1 MSFAHPWVLAL
12 LVALPVLAWLKGRHG
27 QQAAFLYSS
36 VDLLKS
42 VSDIS
47 RARAGRLLPLL
58 RWLALA
64 LLILGL
70 ARPQKIDSQTT
81 QKTSGVDIV
90 VVLDMSDTMRSED
103 FKLRGQPASRLAVA
117 KEVLR
122 QFIDKRPNDRIGIVA
137 FGAQAYIAAPL
148 TLDHSFLHQNLD
160 RLDFGV
166 LDGSRTAIG
175 SALTVALNRLRD
187 LKAKSKV
194 VILMTDGQN
203 NAGQVPP
210 LTAAE
215 AAQSLG
221 IKVYTIGVGTRGMA
235 PMPTGRHDWLGRK
248 EYRQVPVDIDE
259 ETLKAI
265 AAKTGGQYYRADSA
279 DTLQRIY
286 DQIDRLEKTEVEL
299 KKYVHVEE
307 RLHWAVAP
315 GLVLVLLEILLT
327 HTLWRRLP

>member
-1 MSFAHPWVLAL
+1 MSFAHPWFLAL
-12 LVALPVLAWLKGRHG
+12 LLALPVLAWLKGRHG

-36 VDLLKS
+36 VDLLKG

-47 RARAGRLLPLL
+47 RSSAGRLLPAL
-58 RWLALA
+58 RWLALG
-64 LLILGL
+64 LLIVGL
-70 ARPQKIDSQTT
+70 ARPQKIDSQTI
-81 QKTSGVDIV
+81 QKASGVDIV
-90 VVLDMSDTMRSED
+90 VVLDMSESMRSED
-103 FKLRGQPASRLAVA
+103 FKLKGQPANRLTVA

-148 TLDHSFLHQNLD
+148 TLDHAFLQQNLE

-187 LKAKSKV
+187 VKSKSKV

-210 LTAAE
+210 LTATE
-215 AAQSLG
+215 AAQALG
-221 IKVYTIGVGTRGMA
+221 VKVYTIGVGTRGMA
-235 PMPTGRHDWLGRK
+235 PMPTGRVDWLGRK
-248 EYRQVPVDIDE
+248 EYRQIPVDIDE
-259 ETLKAI
+259 DTLKAI
-265 AAKTGGQYYRADSA
+265 AAKTGGQYYRADST

-286 DQIDRLEKTEVEL
+286 NEIDRLEKTEVEL

-307 RLHWAVAP
+307 WLHWAVAP
-315 GLVLVLLEILLT
+315 GLALLLLETLLA
-327 HTLWRRLP
+327 HILWRRLP